1 MYERVMDVKMLLEI
15 TREKL
20 NRLKLDGLDLYR
32 NNAMVQDHLVN
43 EQMLDF
49 NNNESSELRFS

>member
-20 NRLKLDGLDLYR
+20 NKLKFDGLELYR
-32 NNAMVQDHLVN
+32 TNALAQEHLIN

-49 NNNESSELRFS
+49 NRDENSELRYT